1 MISILIDPGF
11 QPTPALPVIPPPERC
26 HSDLP
31 FPLDREIVNF
41 LRQWSEPVLTWQMAN
56 AVAAA
61 LNPKGRAER
70 RELTKQILSRITPL
84 VRAQRIRR
92 IGRRY
97 LALR

>member
-1 MISILIDPGF
+1 M
-11 QPTPALPVIPPPERC
+11 PVIPAPKRIQ
-26 HSDLP
+26 SDPP

-61 LNPKGRAER
+61 LNPKSRAER
-70 RELTKQILSRITPL
+70 RELTKEILSRITPL
-84 VRAQRIRR
+84 VRARRIRR